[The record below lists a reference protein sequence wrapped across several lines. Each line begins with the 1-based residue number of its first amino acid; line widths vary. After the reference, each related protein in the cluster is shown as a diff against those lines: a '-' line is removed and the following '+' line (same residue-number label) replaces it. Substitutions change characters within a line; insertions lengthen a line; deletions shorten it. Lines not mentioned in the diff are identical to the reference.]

1 MNDTDREL
9 VEAYCGRFR
18 RFKRVETEVDGWTVV
33 LDVWRENK
41 PKNAEKIPYRA
52 LLATGL
58 KETGEY
64 TAIMDCDFTFPKGY
78 RKVMKDIQQS
88 IENEGAMK
96 RLLTDAVRMMQT
108 QQKKQQGGK
117 LLQN

>member
-1 MNDTDREL
+1 MTETDKQI
-9 VEAYCGRFR
+9 VDAYCGRFR

-41 PKNAEKIPYRA
+41 PKSAEKVPYWA

-64 TAIMDCDFTFPKGY
+64 TAIMDCEFTFPKGY
-78 RKVMKDIQQS
+78 RKVMKEIQES
-88 IENEGAMK
+88 IEKEGAVK
-96 RLLTDAVRMMQT
+96 RLLSDAARMMQS

-117 LLQN
+117 ILAN